1 MKLDLSVLNTGIYE
15 YPEFAEKRGK
25 NYIQAGANNQY
36 FEYLFELFN
45 TSAIHNAI
53 VNGTADMIA
62 GRGTYAEDWEKN
74 DGTKEAW
81 LRLNDL
87 FGGDLVYKSALDLKL
102 YGQYYWCLTWNQA
115 RTRITSVQHM
125 PAHTMRSGIADEK
138 GHVSEYLYK
147 SDWTDKREKEKVYA
161 AFDLK
166 DRTAPQVVYQVKRY
180 SPKYHYYGIPDYIGA
195 TNYVELDRQISS
207 FHLNNVK
214 NGMFPGWAINF
225 RNGIPTDEEREAIER
240 KVKAKFQGPEAAGN
254 IIITFNEG
262 ADTTPELTALESNG
276 NHDMFQYLSEELN
289 NKILS
294 GHRVTSPLLFGV
306 RGGNGFGSN
315 ADELATAYDIFNRTV
330 ISPFQQI
337 ITKSVKTVL
346 AVSEQPLSIEVLPQA
361 PASSLDPDTTSG
373 DNSYN
378 GAQIQAAVAVLQNV
392 AEGLIT
398 QEQAIVFLVQ
408 MLQFSPEV
416 AESLFDITKD
426 ATEEL
431 AKLHKCSSDCE
442 HVELSADVADWLI
455 SQGEEVDEN
464 EWELIDERRVDYDTE
479 DQHNALWAFASV
491 PKSNPAKGSEQDGDI
506 IKVRYRY
513 EGTTAKDSREFCRKM
528 WAAKKVYRK
537 EDIDAASQ
545 QVVNPGFGP
554 NGSDKVNI
562 WLYKG
567 GPNCYHYWGRR
578 TYLRKNNEQI
588 SVNEAR
594 RIIQALPVDERAAN
608 RLPQNDPRVA
618 QRPIDMPNQGYLNP
632 R

>member
-25 NYIQAGANNQY
+25 NYIQAGADNQY

-53 VNGTADMIA
+53 INGTADMIA

-147 SDWTDKREKEKVYA
+147 SDWNDKREKEKVYA

-330 ISPFQQI
+330 IAPFQQI
-337 ITKSVKTVL
+337 ITKSVEEVL
-346 AVSEQPLSIEVLPQA
+346 SVSEQPLSVQITPQA
-361 PASSLDPDTTSG
+361 PADFID
-373 DNSYN
+373 
-378 GAQIQAAVAVLQNV
+378 
-392 AEGLIT
+392 
-398 QEQAIVFLVQ
+398 
-408 MLQFSPEV
+408 
-416 AESLFDITKD
+416 K
-426 ATEEL
+426 EEMSHTCGSECL
-431 AKLHKCSSDCE
+431 
-442 HVELSADVADWLI
+442 ELSADVADWLI
-455 SQGEEVDEN
+455 SQGEEVDAE
-464 EWELIDERRVDYDTE
+464 EWELIDQREVDYDTE
-479 DQHNALWAFASV
+479 DQHNALWNFARV
-491 PKSNPAKGSEQDGDI
+491 PSSNPASSSEQDGDI
-506 IKVRYRY
+506 IKVRYSY
-513 EGTTAKDSREFCRKM
+513 EGTTADDSRDFCRKM

-537 EDIDAASQ
+537 EDIDAASSRA
-545 QVVNPGFGP
+545 VNPGFGP
-554 NGSDKVNI
+554 GGTNTYDI
-562 WLYKG
+562 WLFKG
-567 GPNCYHYWGRR
+567 GANCFHYWGRK
-578 TYLRKNNEQI
+578 TYLKKNNKKI

>member
-25 NYIQAGANNQY
+25 NYIQAGADNQY

-147 SDWTDKREKEKVYA
+147 SDWNDKREKEKVYA
-161 AFDLK
+161 AFNLK

-330 ISPFQQI
+330 IAPFQQI
-337 ITKSVKTVL
+337 ITRSVETVL
-346 AVSEQPLSIEVLPQA
+346 AVSEQPLSVEIRPQA
-361 PASSLDPDTTSG
+361 PADFI
-373 DNSYN
+373 N
-378 GAQIQAAVAVLQNV
+378 
-392 AEGLIT
+392 
-398 QEQAIVFLVQ
+398 
-408 MLQFSPEV
+408 
-416 AESLFDITKD
+416 K
-426 ATEEL
+426 EEM
-431 AKLHKCSSDCE
+431 AHTCGTDCQ

-455 SQGEEVDEN
+455 SQGEEVDAE
-464 EWELIDERRVDYDTE
+464 EWELIDEREVDYDTE
-479 DQHNALWAFASV
+479 DQHNALWNFARV
-491 PKSNPAKGSEQDGDI
+491 PSSNPASSSEQDGDI
-506 IKVRYRY
+506 IKVRYSY
-513 EGTTAKDSREFCRKM
+513 EGTTADDSREFCRKM

-537 EDIDAASQ
+537 EDIDAASSRA
-545 QVVNPGFGP
+545 VNPGFGP
-554 NGSDKVNI
+554 GGTNTYDL
-562 WLYKG
+562 WLFKG
-567 GPNCYHYWGRR
+567 GPNCYHYWGRK
-578 TYLRKNNEQI
+578 TYLKKNNKKI

-594 RIIQALPVDERAAN
+594 RIIQALPLNERAAN

-618 QRPIDMPNQGYLNP
+618 QRPIDMPNQGYLN
-632 R
+632 

>member
-15 YPEFAEKRGK
+15 YPKFAEKRGK
-25 NYIQAGANNQY
+25 KYIEAGADNQY

-147 SDWTDKREKEKVYA
+147 SDWNDKREKEKAYA

-330 ISPFQQI
+330 IAPFQQI
-337 ITKSVKTVL
+337 ITKSVETVL
-346 AVSEQPLSIEVLPQA
+346 AVSEQPLSVQITPQA
-361 PASSLDPDTTSG
+361 PADFI
-373 DNSYN
+373 DNDEKVEMS
-378 GAQIQAAVAVLQNV
+378 
-392 AEGLIT
+392 
-398 QEQAIVFLVQ
+398 
-408 MLQFSPEV
+408 
-416 AESLFDITKD
+416 AES
-426 ATEEL
+426 
-431 AKLHKCSSDCE
+431 
-442 HVELSADVADWLI
+442 ADWLI
-455 SQGEEVDEN
+455 SQGEELDPEQ
-464 EWELIDERRVDYDTE
+464 WELIDSRQVDYADE
-479 DQHNALWAFASV
+479 ARQDALWTFAQTVTSR
-491 PKSNPAKGSEQDGDI
+491 PGAKDEQDNDL
-506 IKVRYRY
+506 IKIRYRY
-513 EGTTAKDSREFCRKM
+513 APNSASADSREFCKKM
-528 WAAKKVYRK
+528 VAANKIYRK
-537 EDIDAASQ
+537 RDIDLASERA
-545 QVVNPGFGP
+545 VNPGFGP
-554 NGSDKVNI
+554 NGADTYDI
-562 WLYKG
+562 WLFKG
-567 GPNCYHYWGRR
+567 GANCHHYWMRE
-578 TYLRKNNEQI
+578 TYLQTGGKI

-594 RIIQALPVDERAAN
+594 KLINQLPPNERPQYRIPE
-608 RLPQNDPRVA
+608 NDPRVA
-618 QRPIDMPNQGYLNP
+618 KRPIDMPNQGYLNP

>member
-25 NYIQAGANNQY
+25 NYIQAGADNQY

-147 SDWTDKREKEKVYA
+147 SDWNDKREKEKVYA

-276 NHDMFQYLSEELN
+276 NHDMFQYLSE
-289 NKILS
+289 
-294 GHRVTSPLLFGV
+294 HRVTSSLLFGV

-330 ISPFQQI
+330 IAPFQQI
-337 ITKSVKTVL
+337 ITRSVETVL
-346 AVSEQPLSIEVLPQA
+346 AVSEQPLSVEIRPQA
-361 PASSLDPDTTSG
+361 PADFI
-373 DNSYN
+373 NR
-378 GAQIQAAVAVLQNV
+378 
-392 AEGLIT
+392 
-398 QEQAIVFLVQ
+398 
-408 MLQFSPEV
+408 
-416 AESLFDITKD
+416 
-426 ATEEL
+426 EEM
-431 AKLHKCSSDCE
+431 AHTCGSEC
-442 HVELSADVADWLI
+442 VELSADVADWLI
-455 SQGEEVDEN
+455 SQGEEVDAE
-464 EWELIDERRVDYDTE
+464 EWELIDEREVDYDTE
-479 DQHNALWAFASV
+479 DQHNALWNFARV
-491 PKSNPAKGSEQDGDI
+491 PSSNPASSSEQDGDI
-506 IKVRYRY
+506 IKVRYSY
-513 EGTTAKDSREFCRKM
+513 EGTTAEDSREFCRKM

-537 EDIDAASQ
+537 EDIDAASSRA
-545 QVVNPGFGP
+545 VNPGFGP
-554 NGSDKVNI
+554 GGTNTYDL
-562 WLYKG
+562 WLFKG
-567 GPNCYHYWGRR
+567 GPNCYHYWGRK
-578 TYLRKNNEQI
+578 TYLKKNNKKI

-594 RIIQALPVDERAAN
+594 RIIQALPLDERAAN

-618 QRPIDMPNQGYLNP
+618 QRPIDMPNQGYLN
-632 R
+632 

>member
-25 NYIQAGANNQY
+25 NYIQAGADNQY

-330 ISPFQQI
+330 IAPFQQI
-337 ITKSVKTVL
+337 ITKSVETVL
-346 AVSEQPLSIEVLPQA
+346 AVSEQPLSVEIRPQA
-361 PASSLDPDTTSG
+361 PADFI
-373 DNSYN
+373 N
-378 GAQIQAAVAVLQNV
+378 
-392 AEGLIT
+392 
-398 QEQAIVFLVQ
+398 
-408 MLQFSPEV
+408 
-416 AESLFDITKD
+416 K
-426 ATEEL
+426 EEM
-431 AKLHKCSSDCE
+431 AHTCGSEC
-442 HVELSADVADWLI
+442 VELSADVADWLI
-455 SQGEEVDEN
+455 SQGEEVDAE
-464 EWELIDERRVDYDTE
+464 EWELIDEREVDYDTE
-479 DQHNALWAFASV
+479 DQHNALWNFARV
-491 PKSNPAKGSEQDGDI
+491 PSSNPASTSEQDGDI
-506 IKVRYRY
+506 IKVRYSY
-513 EGTTAKDSREFCRKM
+513 EGTTADDSRDFCRKM

-537 EDIDAASQ
+537 EDIDAASSRA
-545 QVVNPGFGP
+545 VNPGFGP
-554 NGSDKVNI
+554 GGTNTYDL
-562 WLYKG
+562 WLFKG
-567 GPNCYHYWGRR
+567 GPNCYHYWGRK
-578 TYLRKNNEQI
+578 TYLKKNNKKI

-618 QRPIDMPNQGYLNP
+618 QRPIDMPNQGYLN
-632 R
+632 

>member
-15 YPEFAEKRGK
+15 YPEFTEKRGK
-25 NYIQAGANNQY
+25 NYIQAGADNQY

-147 SDWTDKREKEKVYA
+147 SDWNDKREKEKVYA

-330 ISPFQQI
+330 IAPFQQI
-337 ITKSVKTVL
+337 ITKSVETVL
-346 AVSEQPLSIEVLPQA
+346 AVSEQPLSVEIRPQA
-361 PASSLDPDTTSG
+361 PADFI
-373 DNSYN
+373 N
-378 GAQIQAAVAVLQNV
+378 
-392 AEGLIT
+392 
-398 QEQAIVFLVQ
+398 
-408 MLQFSPEV
+408 
-416 AESLFDITKD
+416 K
-426 ATEEL
+426 EEM
-431 AKLHKCSSDCE
+431 AHTCGSEC
-442 HVELSADVADWLI
+442 VELSADVADWLI
-455 SQGEEVDEN
+455 SQGEEVDAE
-464 EWELIDERRVDYDTE
+464 EWELIDEREVDYDTE
-479 DQHNALWAFASV
+479 DQHNALWNFARV
-491 PKSNPAKGSEQDGDI
+491 PSSNPASSSEQDGDI
-506 IKVRYRY
+506 IKVRYSY
-513 EGTTAKDSREFCRKM
+513 EGTTADDSREFCRKM

-537 EDIDAASQ
+537 EDIDAASSRA
-545 QVVNPGFGP
+545 VNPGFGP
-554 NGSDKVNI
+554 GGTNTYDL
-562 WLYKG
+562 WLFKG
-567 GPNCYHYWGRR
+567 GPNCYHYWGRK
-578 TYLRKNNEQI
+578 TYLKKNNKKI

-618 QRPIDMPNQGYLNP
+618 QRPIDMPNQGYLN
-632 R
+632 

>member
-25 NYIQAGANNQY
+25 NYIQAGADNQY

-330 ISPFQQI
+330 IAPFQQI
-337 ITKSVKTVL
+337 ITKSVETVL
-346 AVSEQPLSIEVLPQA
+346 AVSEQPLSVEIRPQA
-361 PASSLDPDTTSG
+361 PADFI
-373 DNSYN
+373 N
-378 GAQIQAAVAVLQNV
+378 
-392 AEGLIT
+392 
-398 QEQAIVFLVQ
+398 
-408 MLQFSPEV
+408 
-416 AESLFDITKD
+416 K
-426 ATEEL
+426 EEM
-431 AKLHKCSSDCE
+431 AHTCGSEC
-442 HVELSADVADWLI
+442 VELSADVADWLI

-464 EWELIDERRVDYDTE
+464 DWELIDEREVDYDTE
-479 DQHNALWAFASV
+479 DQHNALWNFARV
-491 PKSNPAKGSEQDGDI
+491 PSSNPASTSEQDGDI
-506 IKVRYRY
+506 IKVRYSY
-513 EGTTAKDSREFCRKM
+513 EGTTADDSRDFCRKM

-537 EDIDAASQ
+537 EDIDAASSRA
-545 QVVNPGFGP
+545 VNPGFGP
-554 NGSDKVNI
+554 GGTNTYDL
-562 WLYKG
+562 WLFKG
-567 GPNCYHYWGRR
+567 GPNCYHYWGRK
-578 TYLRKNNEQI
+578 TYLKKNNKKI

-618 QRPIDMPNQGYLNP
+618 QRPIDMPNQGYLN
-632 R
+632 

>member
-25 NYIQAGANNQY
+25 NYIQAGADNQY

-147 SDWTDKREKEKVYA
+147 SDWNDKREKEKVYA

-330 ISPFQQI
+330 IAPFQQI
-337 ITKSVKTVL
+337 ITKSVEEVL
-346 AVSEQPLSIEVLPQA
+346 SVSEQPLSIQITPQA
-361 PASSLDPDTTSG
+361 PADFID
-373 DNSYN
+373 
-378 GAQIQAAVAVLQNV
+378 
-392 AEGLIT
+392 
-398 QEQAIVFLVQ
+398 
-408 MLQFSPEV
+408 
-416 AESLFDITKD
+416 K
-426 ATEEL
+426 EEM
-431 AKLHKCSSDCE
+431 AHTCGSEC
-442 HVELSADVADWLI
+442 VELSADVADWLI
-455 SQGEEVDEN
+455 SQGEEVDAE
-464 EWELIDERRVDYDTE
+464 EWELIDEREVDYDTE
-479 DQHNALWAFASV
+479 DQHNALWNFARV
-491 PKSNPAKGSEQDGDI
+491 PSSNPASSSEQDGDI
-506 IKVRYRY
+506 IKVRYSY
-513 EGTTAKDSREFCRKM
+513 EGTTADDSREFCRKM

-537 EDIDAASQ
+537 EDIDAASSRA
-545 QVVNPGFGP
+545 VNPGFGP
-554 NGSDKVNI
+554 NGANTYDI
-562 WLYKG
+562 FLFKG
-567 GPNCYHYWGRR
+567 GANCYHYWGRK
-578 TYLRKNNEQI
+578 TYLKKNNKKI

-618 QRPIDMPNQGYLNP
+618 KRPIDMPNQGYLNP

>member
-25 NYIQAGANNQY
+25 NYIQAGADNQY

-62 GRGTYAEDWEKN
+62 GRGTYAQDWEKN

-147 SDWTDKREKEKVYA
+147 SDWNDKREKEKVYA

-330 ISPFQQI
+330 IAPFQQI
-337 ITKSVKTVL
+337 ITKSVETVL
-346 AVSEQPLSIEVLPQA
+346 AVSEQPLSVEIRPQA
-361 PASSLDPDTTSG
+361 PADFI
-373 DNSYN
+373 N
-378 GAQIQAAVAVLQNV
+378 
-392 AEGLIT
+392 
-398 QEQAIVFLVQ
+398 
-408 MLQFSPEV
+408 
-416 AESLFDITKD
+416 K
-426 ATEEL
+426 EEM
-431 AKLHKCSSDCE
+431 AHTCGSEC
-442 HVELSADVADWLI
+442 VELSADVADWLI

-464 EWELIDERRVDYDTE
+464 EWELIDDREVDYDTE
-479 DQHNALWAFASV
+479 DQHNALWNFARV
-491 PKSNPAKGSEQDGDI
+491 PSSNPAKSSKQDGDI

-537 EDIDAASQ
+537 EDIEAASQ

-578 TYLRKNNEQI
+578 TYLRKNNKKI

>member
-25 NYIQAGANNQY
+25 NYIQAGADNQY

-125 PAHTMRSGIADEK
+125 PAHTMRSSIADEK

-147 SDWTDKREKEKVYA
+147 SDWADKREKEKVYA

-330 ISPFQQI
+330 IAPFQQI
-337 ITKSVKTVL
+337 ITRSVETVL
-346 AVSEQPLSIEVLPQA
+346 AVSEQPLSVEIRPQA
-361 PASSLDPDTTSG
+361 PADFI
-373 DNSYN
+373 N
-378 GAQIQAAVAVLQNV
+378 
-392 AEGLIT
+392 
-398 QEQAIVFLVQ
+398 
-408 MLQFSPEV
+408 
-416 AESLFDITKD
+416 K
-426 ATEEL
+426 EEM
-431 AKLHKCSSDCE
+431 AHTCGSEC
-442 HVELSADVADWLI
+442 VELSADVADWLI

-464 EWELIDERRVDYDTE
+464 DWELIDEREVDYDTE
-479 DQHNALWAFASV
+479 DQHNALWNFARV
-491 PKSNPAKGSEQDGDI
+491 PSSNPASTSEQDGDI
-506 IKVRYRY
+506 IKVRYSY
-513 EGTTAKDSREFCRKM
+513 EGTTADDSRDFCRKM

-537 EDIDAASQ
+537 EDIDAASSRA
-545 QVVNPGFGP
+545 VNPGFGP
-554 NGSDKVNI
+554 GGTNTYDL
-562 WLYKG
+562 WLFKG
-567 GPNCYHYWGRR
+567 GPNCYHYWGRK
-578 TYLRKNNEQI
+578 TYLKKNNKKI

-618 QRPIDMPNQGYLNP
+618 QRPIDMPNQGYLN
-632 R
+632 

>member
-15 YPEFAEKRGK
+15 YPEFTEKRGK
-25 NYIQAGANNQY
+25 NYIQAGADNQY

-81 LRLNDL
+81 LRLNEL

-138 GHVSEYLYK
+138 GNVSEYLYK
-147 SDWTDKREKEKVYA
+147 SDWNDKREKEKVYA

-330 ISPFQQI
+330 IAPFQQI
-337 ITKSVKTVL
+337 ITRSVETVL
-346 AVSEQPLSIEVLPQA
+346 AVSEQPLSVEIRPQA
-361 PASSLDPDTTSG
+361 PADFI
-373 DNSYN
+373 N
-378 GAQIQAAVAVLQNV
+378 
-392 AEGLIT
+392 
-398 QEQAIVFLVQ
+398 
-408 MLQFSPEV
+408 
-416 AESLFDITKD
+416 K
-426 ATEEL
+426 EEM
-431 AKLHKCSSDCE
+431 AHTCGSDCQ

-455 SQGEEVDEN
+455 SQGEEVNAE
-464 EWELIDERRVDYDTE
+464 EWELIDEREVDYDTE
-479 DQHNALWAFASV
+479 DQHNALWAFARV
-491 PKSNPAKGSEQDGDI
+491 PSSNPASSSEQDGDV
-506 IKVRYRY
+506 IKVRYSY
-513 EGTTAKDSREFCRKM
+513 EGTTADDSRDFCRKM

-537 EDIDAASQ
+537 EDIDAASSRA
-545 QVVNPGFGP
+545 VNPGFGP
-554 NGSDKVNI
+554 GGTNTYDL
-562 WLYKG
+562 WLFKG
-567 GPNCYHYWGRR
+567 GPNCYHYWGRK
-578 TYLRKNNEQI
+578 TYLKKNNKKI

-618 QRPIDMPNQGYLNP
+618 QRPIDMPNQGYLN
-632 R
+632 

>member
-25 NYIQAGANNQY
+25 NYIQAGADNQY

-147 SDWTDKREKEKVYA
+147 SDWTDKRQKEKVYA

-330 ISPFQQI
+330 IAPFQQI
-337 ITKSVKTVL
+337 ITKSVEEVL
-346 AVSEQPLSIEVLPQA
+346 SVSEQPLSVQITPQA
-361 PASSLDPDTTSG
+361 PADFID
-373 DNSYN
+373 
-378 GAQIQAAVAVLQNV
+378 
-392 AEGLIT
+392 
-398 QEQAIVFLVQ
+398 
-408 MLQFSPEV
+408 
-416 AESLFDITKD
+416 K
-426 ATEEL
+426 EEMS
-431 AKLHKCSSDCE
+431 HTCGSEC
-442 HVELSADVADWLI
+442 VELSADVADWLI
-455 SQGEEVDEN
+455 SQGEEVDAE
-464 EWELIDERRVDYDTE
+464 EWELIDEREVDYDTE
-479 DQHNALWAFASV
+479 DQHNALWNFARV
-491 PKSNPAKGSEQDGDI
+491 PSSNPASSSEQDGDI
-506 IKVRYRY
+506 IKVRYSY
-513 EGTTAKDSREFCRKM
+513 EGTTADDSRDFCRKM

-537 EDIDAASQ
+537 EDIDAASNRA
-545 QVVNPGFGP
+545 VNPGFGP
-554 NGSDKVNI
+554 GGTNTYDI
-562 WLYKG
+562 WLFKG
-567 GPNCYHYWGRR
+567 GANCFHYWGRK
-578 TYLRKNNEQI
+578 TYLKKNNKKI

>member
-1 MKLDLSVLNTGIYE
+1 
-15 YPEFAEKRGK
+15 
-25 NYIQAGANNQY
+25 
-36 FEYLFELFN
+36 
-45 TSAIHNAI
+45 
-53 VNGTADMIA
+53 
-62 GRGTYAEDWEKN
+62 
-74 DGTKEAW
+74 
-81 LRLNDL
+81 
-87 FGGDLVYKSALDLKL
+87 
-102 YGQYYWCLTWNQA
+102 
-115 RTRITSVQHM
+115 M

-330 ISPFQQI
+330 IAPFQQI
-337 ITKSVKTVL
+337 ITKSVETVL
-346 AVSEQPLSIEVLPQA
+346 AVSEQPLSVEIRPQA
-361 PASSLDPDTTSG
+361 PADFI
-373 DNSYN
+373 N
-378 GAQIQAAVAVLQNV
+378 
-392 AEGLIT
+392 
-398 QEQAIVFLVQ
+398 
-408 MLQFSPEV
+408 
-416 AESLFDITKD
+416 K
-426 ATEEL
+426 EEM
-431 AKLHKCSSDCE
+431 AHTCGSDC
-442 HVELSADVADWLI
+442 VELSADVADWLI
-455 SQGEEVDEN
+455 SQGEEVDAE
-464 EWELIDERRVDYDTE
+464 EWELIDEREVDYDTE
-479 DQHNALWAFASV
+479 DQHNALWNFARV
-491 PKSNPAKGSEQDGDI
+491 PSSNPASSSEQDGDI
-506 IKVRYRY
+506 IKVRYSY

-537 EDIDAASQ
+537 EDIDAASSRA
-545 QVVNPGFGP
+545 VNPGFGP
-554 NGSDKVNI
+554 GGTNTYD
-562 WLYKG
+562 LFLFKG
-567 GPNCYHYWGRR
+567 GPNCYHYWGRK
-578 TYLRKNNEQI
+578 TYLKKNNKKI

-618 QRPIDMPNQGYLNP
+618 QRPIDMPNQGYLN
-632 R
+632 

>member
-25 NYIQAGANNQY
+25 NYIQAGADNQY

-147 SDWTDKREKEKVYA
+147 SDWTDKRQKEKVYA

-330 ISPFQQI
+330 IAPFQQI
-337 ITKSVKTVL
+337 ITKSVEEVL
-346 AVSEQPLSIEVLPQA
+346 SVSEQPLSVQITPQA
-361 PASSLDPDTTSG
+361 PADFID
-373 DNSYN
+373 
-378 GAQIQAAVAVLQNV
+378 
-392 AEGLIT
+392 
-398 QEQAIVFLVQ
+398 
-408 MLQFSPEV
+408 
-416 AESLFDITKD
+416 K
-426 ATEEL
+426 EEMS
-431 AKLHKCSSDCE
+431 HTCGSEC
-442 HVELSADVADWLI
+442 VELSADVADWLI
-455 SQGEEVDEN
+455 SQGEEVDAE
-464 EWELIDERRVDYDTE
+464 EWELIDDRPVDYDTE
-479 DQHNALWAFASV
+479 DQHNALWNFASV
-491 PKSNPAKGSEQDGDI
+491 VSSSPSKGSEQDGDI

-513 EGTTAKDSREFCRKM
+513 EGTTADDSRDFCRKM

-537 EDIDAASQ
+537 EDIDAASSRA
-545 QVVNPGFGP
+545 VNPGFGP
-554 NGSDKVNI
+554 GGTNTYDL
-562 WLYKG
+562 WLFKG
-567 GPNCYHYWGRR
+567 GPNCYHYWGRK
-578 TYLRKNNEQI
+578 TYLKKNNKKI

-618 QRPIDMPNQGYLNP
+618 QRPIDMPNQGYLN
-632 R
+632 

>member
-25 NYIQAGANNQY
+25 NYIQAGADNQY

-147 SDWTDKREKEKVYA
+147 SDWNDKREKEKVYA

-330 ISPFQQI
+330 IAPFQQI
-337 ITKSVKTVL
+337 ITRSVETVL
-346 AVSEQPLSIEVLPQA
+346 AVSEQPLSVEIRPQA
-361 PASSLDPDTTSG
+361 PADFI
-373 DNSYN
+373 N
-378 GAQIQAAVAVLQNV
+378 
-392 AEGLIT
+392 
-398 QEQAIVFLVQ
+398 
-408 MLQFSPEV
+408 
-416 AESLFDITKD
+416 K
-426 ATEEL
+426 EEM
-431 AKLHKCSSDCE
+431 AHTCGSEC
-442 HVELSADVADWLI
+442 VELSADVADWLI
-455 SQGEEVDEN
+455 SQGEEVDAE
-464 EWELIDERRVDYDTE
+464 EWELIDEREVDYDTE
-479 DQHNALWAFASV
+479 DQHNALWNFARV
-491 PKSNPAKGSEQDGDI
+491 PSSNPASSSEQDGDI
-506 IKVRYRY
+506 IKVRYSY
-513 EGTTAKDSREFCRKM
+513 EGTTAEDSREFCRKM

-537 EDIDAASQ
+537 EDIDAASSRA
-545 QVVNPGFGP
+545 VNPGFGP
-554 NGSDKVNI
+554 GGSNTYDL
-562 WLYKG
+562 WLFKG
-567 GPNCYHYWGRR
+567 GPNCYHYWGRK
-578 TYLRKNNEQI
+578 TYLKKNNKKI

-594 RIIQALPVDERAAN
+594 RIIQALPLNERAAN

-618 QRPIDMPNQGYLNP
+618 QRPIDMPNQGYLN
-632 R
+632 

>member
-25 NYIQAGANNQY
+25 NYIQAGADNQY

-62 GRGTYAEDWEKN
+62 GRGTYAQDWEKN

-115 RTRITSVQHM
+115 RTRITTVQHM

-147 SDWTDKREKEKVYA
+147 SDWADKREKEKVYA

-337 ITKSVKTVL
+337 ITRSVETVL
-346 AVSEQPLSIEVLPQA
+346 AVSEQPLSVEIRPQA
-361 PASSLDPDTTSG
+361 PADFI
-373 DNSYN
+373 N
-378 GAQIQAAVAVLQNV
+378 
-392 AEGLIT
+392 
-398 QEQAIVFLVQ
+398 
-408 MLQFSPEV
+408 
-416 AESLFDITKD
+416 K
-426 ATEEL
+426 EEM
-431 AKLHKCSSDCE
+431 AHTCGSEC
-442 HVELSADVADWLI
+442 VELRADVADWLI
-455 SQGEEVDEN
+455 SQGEEVDAE
-464 EWELIDERRVDYDTE
+464 EWELIDDRPVDYDTE
-479 DQHNALWAFASV
+479 DQHNALWNFARV
-491 PKSNPAKGSEQDGDI
+491 PSSNPASSSKQDGDI
-506 IKVRYRY
+506 IKVRYSY
-513 EGTTAKDSREFCRKM
+513 EGVTSTDSRDFCRKM
-528 WAAKKVYRK
+528 TAAKKVYRV
-537 EDIDAASQ
+537 EDIDAASSRA
-545 QVVNPGFGP
+545 VNPGFGP
-554 NGSDKVNI
+554 GGTNTYDL
-562 WLYKG
+562 WLFKG
-567 GPNCYHYWGRR
+567 GANCYHYWGRK
-578 TYLRKNNEQI
+578 TYLKKNNKKI

-608 RLPQNDPRVA
+608 RLPQNDTRVA
-618 QRPIDMPNQGYLNP
+618 QRPIDMPNQGYLN
-632 R
+632 